1 MTIPFACLLVAVL
14 IPYVL
19 SALVGRYRAEQFG
32 SVDMRHPREQQ
43 RNLEGKGARAQAA
56 QDHAREMLP
65 VFASAVFV
73 SHLTGG
79 DPRPAA
85 ALSIVFVAMRILHPV
100 FYIGDVPTARA
111 GVFLIGLFCC
121 IAMFFV

>member
-1 MTIPFACLLVAVL
+1 MTIPFLCLLIAVV

-32 SVDMRHPREQQ
+32 SVDMRHPRAQQ
-43 RNLEGKGARAQAA
+43 RALEGKGARAQAA
-56 QDHAREMLP
+56 HDNAREILP

-73 SHLTGG
+73 SHLNGG

-85 ALSIVFVAMRILHPV
+85 ALSIVFVATRILHPV
-100 FYIGDVPTARA
+100 LYIGDQPMARA
-111 GVFLIGLFCC
+111 GVFLVGLGCC
-121 IAMFFV
+121 IALFFV